1 MAPGPGL
8 AQREP
13 ELQQLAGA
21 VERAASGSGGF
32 VLVRGPAGIG
42 KSSLLREF
50 ISRLGANAFLLFG
63 MCDDM
68 ASPRPLE
75 PLWEMADLE
84 PRLLPALRKS
94 DPRAVFEVLMELLAR
109 RSRPTVVVIDD
120 IHWADQATLDLLLR
134 VGRRVDR
141 THGLVVVAFRDEDT
155 PLEHPLRRVIADVPP
170 ESMVRVAPQPLNR
183 ESIAD
188 LTGEDRAD
196 ELLLLTGGNP
206 LLVTE
211 MIRTGSEVPASI
223 SDLVRA
229 RLGRLPRVARSIVEL
244 VSVFPGACP
253 LDLVAACVTF
263 SREDLEQAEATGLL
277 TISRDEVGF
286 RHELLRRATEATLP
300 LSVKVDL
307 HNRVLP
313 ELEKIKADPAVL
325 VHHALEAGDR
335 ILGLLSAISLT
346 AAAEV
351 LEGDGAPSPA
361 VGCETP
367 TEVLPKVLG
376 PSSAPEG
383 GPGGF
388 IEGTE

>member
-170 ESMVRVAPQPLNR
+170 EAMVRVAPQPLNS
-183 ESIAD
+183 ETIAD

-223 SDLVRA
+223 YDLVRA

-244 VSVFPGACP
+244 VSVSPGACP
-253 LDLVAACVTF
+253 LDLSLPVSHSPLKTWSKPRQPGYSASLEMRSASDTSFFGGLPRRLFRSVSKSTCTTGSCPNWRR
-263 SREDLEQAEATGLL
+263 SRP
-277 TISRDEVGF
+277 
-286 RHELLRRATEATLP
+286 TLP
-300 LSVKVDL
+300 CLSITRWR
-307 HNRVLP
+307 RV
-313 ELEKIKADPAVL
+313 
-325 VHHALEAGDR
+325 
-335 ILGLLSAISLT
+335 T
-346 AAAEV
+346 A
-351 LEGDGAPSPA
+351 
-361 VGCETP
+361 
-367 TEVLPKVLG
+367 
-376 PSSAPEG
+376 SSAFSLPSH
-383 GPGGF
+383 
-388 IEGTE
+388 